1 MAKLRNILNDRRF
14 HRLAGSLCVVGA
26 GVALLGWRLGV
37 DGPMLKTAW
46 KAVEV
51 FLMDRPWLL
60 FVGLAVLPGLLVPMS
75 ALLVLAGTVWRDQP
89 GLACVACLVAS
100 ALNMTWTYWLA
111 ARAGRGLVERLLET
125 TTLRIPELPLGNHL
139 RMILILRLTPG
150 LPFFLQNYLL
160 GFFRV
165 PFRLYLPVSMACSGL
180 ITIGVVLSTA
190 GVAKGNLMP
199 LISGVA
205 LVGLG
210 SVVVQWVRAKM
221 VNAETLRKKS
231 EV

>member
-1 MAKLRNILNDRRF
+1 M
-14 HRLAGSLCVVGA
+14 
-26 GVALLGWRLGV
+26 LGWKLGV

-46 KAVEV
+46 QAVEV

-60 FVGLAVLPGLLVPMS
+60 FVGLAVLPGLMVPMS

-89 GLACVACLVAS
+89 AFACAACLVAS
-100 ALNMTWTYWLA
+100 AVNMAWTYWVA
-111 ARAGRGLVERLLET
+111 ARPGRVLVERLLEAT
-125 TTLRIPELPLGNHL
+125 TIRIPELPLGNHL

-150 LPFFLQNYLL
+150 VPLCIQNYAL

-165 PFRLYLPVSMACSGL
+165 PFRLYLPVSVGCNGL
-180 ITIGVVLSTA
+180 ITIGMVLSTA

-199 LISGVA
+199 LLSGVA

-210 SVVVQWVRAKM
+210 LVVVQGVRAKM
-221 VNAETLRKKS
+221 VNAEKLKS
-231 EV
+231 